1 MCSVLLW
8 LKVYSTFIITRYHD
22 TKKDL
27 YFDHPD
33 PKVRVC
39 EKDYVGHTVDQFLVS
54 TEYALKK
61 NQKYLKLMG

>member
-1 MCSVLLW
+1 MIQRR
-8 LKVYSTFIITRYHD
+8 TFTLTTQIR
-22 TKKDL
+22 KL
-27 YFDHPD
+27 E
-33 PKVRVC
+33 VC